1 VKRGVKREWER
12 LYRAAVLESD
22 PRSFPKRIAAA
33 QAAIL
38 ERSRKLNESPTA
50 DGTERTA
57 IARAL
62 HILTL
67 LAEAEPGDA
76 PRRP

>member
-1 VKRGVKREWER
+1 MKREWER

-22 PRSFPKRIAAA
+22 PTKLPKRIANAR
-33 QAAIL
+33 AAIL
-38 ERSRKLNESPTA
+38 ERSRKLADSPDA
-50 DGTERTA
+50 GGTERGA

-67 LAEAEPGDA
+67 LAEAEP
-76 PRRP
+76 RP